1 MFITPLQQAS
11 CADRNSVSR
20 GPEPSD
26 WIAPSLPV
34 GWRLFSFHFFVDWNH
49 SPPHL
54 ANRVWM
60 TRQVRFEHESEMAK
74 ELKSDLFSLFDQSED
89 RRYFEDLERICTNYR
104 HDLSAILLPD
114 IPVSVITEQ
123 TPVWVIRRIKNED
136 LKVRKYSVN
145 NLKNAIQFHSGGP
158 VNVGKK
164 GLTYGTSAVECFL
177 SGSDAAFPGDAD
189 GILVDD
195 QNQVRC
201 VIEYKKHTI
210 GDALDN
216 HLINRYY
223 PSRDGRKYKRL
234 EALRSH
240 YEYVNQFPTPL
251 VMLYFST
258 REPVIRLQ
266 EIGRLNDDSVDIR
279 RDSGNINIDGMHP
292 DAISQQVVQWL
303 GIQI

>member
-20 GPEPSD
+20 GPDPSD

-34 GWRLFSFHFFVDWNH
+34 GWRLLSFHFFVDWNH
-49 SPPHL
+49 SPPRL
-54 ANRVWM
+54 ADRVWL
-60 TRQVRFEHESEMAK
+60 TRQVRFEHKSEMAK
-74 ELKSDLFSLFDQSED
+74 ELKSHLLGLFDQSEAW
-89 RRYFEDLERICTNYR
+89 RCFEDLERVCSNYR

-123 TPVWVIRRIKNED
+123 TPVWVIRRAKNTD
-136 LKVRKYSVN
+136 LEIGKYSVS
-145 NLKNAIQFHSGGP
+145 NLKAAIQRHSGGP
-158 VNVGKK
+158 VNVGMK

-189 GILVDD
+189 GVVVDD

-210 GDALDN
+210 RDALDK
-216 HLINRYY
+216 HLINKYY
-223 PSRDGRKYKRL
+223 PRPDGRKYKRL

-240 YEYVNQFPTPL
+240 YERVNQFSTPL

-266 EIGRLNDDSVDIR
+266 EIDRLNDDSVAIR
-279 RDSGNINIDGMHP
+279 RDSGNISIDRMHP
-292 DAISQQVVQWL
+292 DAISKQVVQWL

>member
-11 CADRNSVSR
+11 CADRSSVSH
-20 GPEPSD
+20 GPDPSD

-34 GWRLFSFHFFVDWNH
+34 GWRLLSFHFFVDWMQ

-54 ANRVWM
+54 ANRVWL

-74 ELKSDLFSLFDQSED
+74 KLESDLLSLFNQSAD
-89 RRYFEDLERICTNYR
+89 RRCFEDIERVCSHYR
-104 HDLSAILLPD
+104 HDLSAMILPD

-123 TPVWVIRRIKNED
+123 TPIWVIRRTENTGLGIG
-136 LKVRKYSVN
+136 KYSVN
-145 NLKNAIQFHSGGP
+145 SLKKAIQFHSGGP
-158 VNVGKK
+158 VKVGTK
-164 GLTYGTSAVECFL
+164 GLKFGTSAVECFL

-189 GILVDD
+189 GVVVDD
-195 QNQVRC
+195 QNRVRC

-216 HLINRYY
+216 HLINKYY
-223 PSRDGRKYKRL
+223 PRPDGRKYKRL

-240 YEYVNQFPTPL
+240 YERVNHFPTPL
-251 VMLYFST
+251 VILYFST
-258 REPVIRLQ
+258 REPVIWLQ
-266 EIGRLNDDSVDIR
+266 EIDRLNDDSVDIR
-279 RDSGNINIDGMHP
+279 RASGNINIDGKHP
-292 DAISQQVVQWL
+292 DDISKQVVQWL

>member
-1 MFITPLQQAS
+1 M
-11 CADRNSVSR
+11 SR
-20 GPEPSD
+20 GPDPSD
-26 WIAPSLPV
+26 WIAPSLPA
-34 GWRLFSFHFFVDWNH
+34 GWRLLSFHFFVDWMQ
-49 SPPHL
+49 SPPRL

-60 TRQVRFEHESEMAK
+60 TRQVRFEHESEMV
-74 ELKSDLFSLFDQSED
+74 EGPKSDLLRLFNQSED
-89 RRYFEDLERICTNYR
+89 WRFFEDLERVCSNYR

-123 TPVWVIRRIKNED
+123 TPVWVIRRAENTGLGIG
-136 LKVRKYSVN
+136 KYSVS
-145 NLKNAIQFHSGGP
+145 NLKTAIQRHSGGP

-164 GLTYGTSAVECFL
+164 GLTFGTSAVECFL

-189 GILVDD
+189 GVVVDD
-195 QNQVRC
+195 QNQVRFI
-201 VIEYKKHTI
+201 IEFKKHTI

-234 EALRSH
+234 EALRTH
-240 YEYVNQFPTPL
+240 YECVNQFPTPL

-279 RDSGNINIDGMHP
+279 HDSGNINTNGMHP
-292 DAISQQVVQWL
+292 DAISKQVVQWL